1 MSKSLSID
9 NDIEYLTCTSNY
21 MTYSQKNL
29 RTSID
34 ETMTLS
40 DEDLRTITI
49 PIPIPNKSPQCSL
62 SQENFDNLY
71 FFKLQIICNDNDSSY
86 FYYSDT
92 KKHANLIKSF
102 NKIKYD
108 DIVSYEISI
117 DCFDNNYYLSDEI
130 EHNSSYYVGKN
141 ENLFIEFSQDDL
153 GYAICNCYFI
163 NKDLDNMC
171 ISLPN

>member
-1 MSKSLSID
+1 MSLKQ
-9 NDIEYLTCTSNY
+9 DIEYLTCNSNY
-21 MTYSQKNL
+21 INF
-29 RTSID
+29 SID
-34 ETMTLS
+34 KHMTS
-40 DEDLRTITI
+40 SSI
-49 PIPIPNKSPQCSL
+49 PIPINSPKSPQCSL
-62 SQENFDNLY
+62 SQENFDNMY
-71 FFKLQIICNDNDSSY
+71 FFKLQIICNDNESSY
-86 FYYSDT
+86 FYYSDN
-92 KKHANLIKSF
+92 KKHANLIKSL

-117 DCFDNNYYLSDEI
+117 DCFDSNYYLSDTI

-141 ENLFIEFSQDDL
+141 DNLFIEFSQDDL

>member
-1 MSKSLSID
+1 MSKSLYS
-9 NDIEYLTCTSNY
+9 EYVTSNSNY
-21 MTYSQKNL
+21 MTFSQENL
-29 RTSID
+29 GTSIAGP
-34 ETMTLS
+34 MTFS
-40 DEDLRTITI
+40 Q
-49 PIPIPNKSPQCSL
+49 PIPINSPKSPQCSL

-92 KKHANLIKSF
+92 KKHANLIKSL

-117 DCFDNNYYLSDEI
+117 DCFDNNYYLSDNI